1 MPLPRSEAWLYA
13 EYASTPMRWRA
24 GSFLMDWSRLAPA
37 SNPVAATAASVS
49 QNATCIISPG
59 RELGEVVDAELLLD
73 GGDLLDG
80 LLEALLAEQLVLLLL
95 ELLAE
100 FLEPLRRDDLV
111 QGRKQHGVLAGLV
124 RAVHANERL
133 ARADDL
139 HAGVLL
145 SELVAHGGAQD
156 HVRHL

>member
-24 GSFLMDWSRLAPA
+24 GSCLMDWSRLAPA

-73 GGDLLDG
+73 GRDLLD
-80 LLEALLAEQLVLLLL
+80 ALLAEQLVLLLL

-100 FLEPLRRDDLV
+100 FLEALRRDDLV

-139 HAGVLL
+139 PAGVLL
-145 SELVAHGGAQD
+145 SELVAHGVAQD
-156 HVRHL
+156 HVRHLPAC